1 MLSFINFKLEQ
12 ICSSEAVVAAIVHI
26 SLKTIHRSE
35 RNMNITYPTQTLKW
49 VTNDKLSLVQRDI
62 AFIIKIAIA
71 YMLIFTA
78 V

>member
-12 ICSSEAVVAAIVHI
+12 ICSGEAVAAAIVHV

-35 RNMNITYPTQTLKW
+35 RNMNIMYPVPTLKW
-49 VTNDKLSLVQRDI
+49 VTYDKLSLVQRYI

-71 YMLIFTA
+71 YVLVFTA